1 MTALIAGIFVASLLG
16 SLHCA
21 GMCGAFLALAITPD
35 EESRVGKSSLH
46 VAYNIG
52 RLCSYT
58 TLGLI
63 AGLVGR
69 SLDLGGEMVGVQRA
83 AAIGASLVMIGFG
96 LIAVA
101 RVQGYSIRLLHPPR
115 AFHAAVQR
123 AYTAA
128 GAWSPVG
135 RAFAIGLLTTAL
147 PCGWLYAFVL
157 TAAGTGDPITGA
169 LAMAAFWVGTLP
181 VMAVLGVGLQ
191 SAFGP
196 MRRHLPMAT
205 ALLLVIV
212 GVLSLA
218 GRVRQMRDVAA
229 AREVICHGG

>member
-1 MTALIAGIFVASLLG
+1 MTPLIAGIFVASLLG

-21 GMCGAFLALAITPD
+21 GMCGAFLALAVTPD
-35 EESRVGKSSLH
+35 EESRVGKASLH
-46 VAYNIG
+46 VAYNAG

-58 TLGLI
+58 TLGLV

-83 AAIGASLVMIGFG
+83 AAIGASLIMIGFG

-101 RVQGYSIRLLHPPR
+101 RAQGYSIRRLHPPR
-115 AFHAAVQR
+115 ALQAAVQK
-123 AYTAA
+123 AYAAA
-128 GAWSPVG
+128 GAWSPLG
-135 RAFAIGLLTTAL
+135 RAYAIGLLTTAL

-157 TAAGTGDPITGA
+157 TAAGTGDPLSGA
-169 LAMAAFWVGTLP
+169 LAMAAFWLGTLP
-181 VMAVLGVGLQ
+181 VMAALGVGLQ
-191 SAFGP
+191 SLFGP

-212 GVLSLA
+212 GVISLA
-218 GRVRQMRDVAA
+218 GRVRHMRESAA
-229 AREVICHGG
+229 ISEVFCHGG

>member
-1 MTALIAGIFVASLLG
+1 MTAIIAGIFVASLLG

-21 GMCGAFLALAITPD
+21 GMCGAFLALAVTPD
-35 EESRVGKSSLH
+35 EDSRVGKSSLH
-46 VAYNIG
+46 IAYNTG

-58 TLGLI
+58 TLGLV

-69 SLDLGGEMVGVQRA
+69 SLDLGGEMVGLQRT

-96 LIAVA
+96 FIAVA
-101 RVQGYSIRLLHPPR
+101 RAQGYSVRRLHPPR
-115 AFHAAVQR
+115 AFQAAVQR
-123 AYTAA
+123 AYAAA

-135 RAFAIGLLTTAL
+135 RAFAIGMLTTAL

-157 TAAGTGDPITGA
+157 TAAGTGDPASGA
-169 LAMAAFWVGTLP
+169 LAMAAFWLGTLP

-191 SAFGP
+191 SLFGP

-218 GRVRQMRDVAA
+218 GRVRQMREPGTVA
-229 AREVICHGG
+229 EVYCHGG

>member
-21 GMCGAFLALAITPD
+21 GMCGAFLALAVTPD
-35 EESRVGKSSLH
+35 EQSRVGKTSLH
-46 VAYNIG
+46 VAYNAG
-52 RLCSYT
+52 RLCSYA
-58 TLGLI
+58 TLGMI

-69 SLDLGGEMVGVQRA
+69 SLDIGGEMVGVQRT

-96 LIAVA
+96 LVAVA
-101 RVQGYSIRLLHPPR
+101 RAQGYSIRRLHPPR
-115 AFHAAVQR
+115 TFQSAVQR
-123 AYTAA
+123 AYAAA

-135 RAFAIGLLTTAL
+135 RAYAIGLLTTAL

-157 TAAGTGDPITGA
+157 TAAGTGEPLSGA
-169 LAMAAFWVGTLP
+169 LAMASFWLGTLP
-181 VMAVLGVGLQ
+181 VMAALGVGIQ
-191 SAFGP
+191 SLFGP

-218 GRVRQMRDVAA
+218 GRVRQMREAGTA
-229 AREVICHGG
+229 TEVLCHGG